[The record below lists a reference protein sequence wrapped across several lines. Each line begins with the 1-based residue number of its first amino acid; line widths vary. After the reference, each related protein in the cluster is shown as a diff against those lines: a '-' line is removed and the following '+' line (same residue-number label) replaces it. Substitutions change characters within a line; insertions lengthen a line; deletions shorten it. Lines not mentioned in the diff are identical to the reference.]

1 MTTSNDPRQVL
12 AKLKTMSRFEIL
24 RRITNNLTCTQKQS
38 YSYLMLW
45 NLRFCVRFAS
55 ANAGN
60 QTSGQDFDREAYNRR
75 QKRLVAAIIGSSVG
89 LIGSSYGLYRKLTK
103 AKAESPH
110 PAIDSRN
117 SSSEN
122 SVDDNEKDSEAD
134 GKAKKGKK
142 GFKERRVRKTLP
154 YRRKGF

>member
-1 MTTSNDPRQVL
+1 
-12 AKLKTMSRFEIL
+12 MS
-24 RRITNNLTCTQKQS
+24 
-38 YSYLMLW
+38 W
-45 NLRFCVRFAS
+45 NLRFCARFAN

-122 SVDDNEKDSEAD
+122 SVDDNEKKIVTKRPT
-134 GKAKKGKK
+134 GKKRKGKRDLE
-142 GFKERRVRKTLP
+142 KE
-154 YRRKGF
+154 G